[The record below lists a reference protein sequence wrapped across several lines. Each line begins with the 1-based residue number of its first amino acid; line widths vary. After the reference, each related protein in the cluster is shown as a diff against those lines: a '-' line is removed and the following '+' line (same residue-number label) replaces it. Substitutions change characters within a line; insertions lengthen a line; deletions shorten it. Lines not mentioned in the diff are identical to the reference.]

1 MIRKRI
7 KILASVLM
15 LAGASL
21 LCASVI
27 ANISQTPLAEVVRG
41 TMPFVVL
48 MLMLLML
55 ITYVPIFSVWLPGL
69 MMAK

>member
-1 MIRKRI
+1 MEI
-7 KILASVLM
+7 A
-15 LAGASL
+15 L
-21 LCASVI
+21 LTPPVGLNLFVI

-41 TMPFVVL
+41 TMPFVLL